1 MQDSA
6 RFAVGRLM
14 ILAAVALSPAIARSQ
29 EKTFEVISIKRNR
42 TVAEASD
49 TNTTPGRLSLVNV
62 TPLSLIRRAFGVQDS
77 QIIGAPAWLSSERY
91 DVVAV
96 TGNGAVLT
104 DTDRQ
109 PFLQAMLADRWQF
122 RFHREMREIRVYSL
136 VRLKDGPPMAVHTGP
151 GEYAMRIEPAADGRL
166 RLRSVK
172 GNMIRFA
179 EILTNQVGDLV
190 VDGTGLSGAYD
201 FNLEWAPDENA
212 SATGPS
218 LFAALQEQLGLKP
231 ESAKRAMAAVVVDH
245 VERPSEN

>member
-1 MQDSA
+1 
-6 RFAVGRLM
+6 
-14 ILAAVALSPAIARSQ
+14 LAIVAAIVISPVIALSQAKA
-29 EKTFEVISIKRNR
+29 FEVVSIKRNR
-42 TVAEASD
+42 TGAEASD

-96 TGNGAVLT
+96 TGDASVLT

-109 PFLQAMLADRWQF
+109 PFLQAMFADRWQL

-136 VRLKDGPPMAVHTGP
+136 TRVKDRAPLAAHTGP

-166 RLRSVK
+166 RLRSIR

-179 EILTNQVGDLV
+179 EILTRQINDLV
-190 VDGTGLSGAYD
+190 TDDTGLSGEYD
-201 FNLEWAPDENA
+201 FNLEWAPDQTTNA
-212 SATGPS
+212 AGPS
-218 LFAALQEQLGLKP
+218 LFAALQEQLGLKL
-231 ESAKRAMAAVVVDH
+231 ESAKRSVTVVVIDH
-245 VERPSEN
+245 VERPTEN